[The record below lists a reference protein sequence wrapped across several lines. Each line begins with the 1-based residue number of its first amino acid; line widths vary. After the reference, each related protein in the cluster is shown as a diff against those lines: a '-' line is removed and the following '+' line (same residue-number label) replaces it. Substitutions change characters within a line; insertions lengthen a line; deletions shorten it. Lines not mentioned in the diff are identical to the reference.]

1 MEMAV
6 DGKSE
11 KRAGDDAKRDDRNDE
26 GKDNFDEADDLD
38 DEDEQD
44 RDKIKNWGGGQNRI
58 LEGQALGVDR
68 GMLGA
73 TSSLMS

>member
-11 KRAGDDAKRDDRNDE
+11 KRAGDDAKRDDKNDE

-44 RDKIKNWGGGQNRI
+44 RDKIKN
-58 LEGQALGVDR
+58 
-68 GMLGA
+68 
-73 TSSLMS
+73 

>member
-44 RDKIKNWGGGQNRI
+44 RDKIKNWGGGGKTKFWKVR
-58 LEGQALGVDR
+58 L
-68 GMLGA
+68 
-73 TSSLMS
+73 